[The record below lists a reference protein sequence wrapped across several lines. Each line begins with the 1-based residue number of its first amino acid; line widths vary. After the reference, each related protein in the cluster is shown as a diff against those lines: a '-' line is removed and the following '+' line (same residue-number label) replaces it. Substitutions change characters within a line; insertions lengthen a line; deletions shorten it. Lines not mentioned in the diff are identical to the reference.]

1 MSTLSSNAYFFG
13 LAAVAYFFTLYL
25 LSGVFLDQL
34 QKVAPQIFEEI
45 SQPENL
51 FGNALGPM
59 KLGLVYI
66 IPMDYEKWGLNSR
79 VLWIGRALFTLN
91 LIGVIAMLFFAVS
104 LL

>member
-1 MSTLSSNAYFFG
+1 
-13 LAAVAYFFTLYL
+13 
-25 LSGVFLDQL
+25 
-34 QKVAPQIFEEI
+34 
-45 SQPENL
+45 
-51 FGNALGPM
+51 M